1 MKQCKTDIFW
11 QSAFYCFGDKCECGS
26 DGNICSLP
34 NIKYPCYRENRIF
47 VCVCVYNEFMLLHI
61 YEIELFKLDLIST
74 GMCMYKGDNQ
84 LNIRS
89 LPYICVFFSCPV
101 NKHILLIFSTYI
113 TDLSLKVLCVYVEC
127 ARIHRILYVL

>member
-1 MKQCKTDIFW
+1 MNADQMVTFV
-11 QSAFYCFGDKCECGS
+11 AFPTSNTRVIEKIEY
-26 DGNICSLP
+26 L
-34 NIKYPCYRENRIF
+34 
-47 VCVCVYNEFMLLHI
+47 CVCVYNEFMLLHI